1 MNIFL
6 RCADLNDNLLLFK
19 WFNNADSF
27 KFKIKTKNKVSFI
40 KHTQWFAERF
50 KDKTTFM
57 WIIEDEKKEPLGQ
70 IRFQYSN
77 DNFYDIDI
85 YIIERV
91 RQLGIATKA
100 LKKAETISNL
110 KPLRAI
116 VKNNNNTSYIFFD
129 RNGYKIKSEDT
140 KCWIFVKA

>member
-1 MNIFL
+1 LNISL
-6 RCADLNDNLLLFK
+6 RCVDLNDNLLLFK
-19 WFNNADSF
+19 WFNNADSL

-40 KHTQWFAERF
+40 KHKQWFTKIF

-57 WIIEDEKKEPLGQ
+57 WIIEDDKKEPLGQ

-77 DNFYDIDI
+77 DNFYDIDV

-116 VKNNNNTSYIFFD
+116 VKKNNTPSYLFFD
-129 RNGYKIKSEDT
+129 RNGYKIKSEDK
-140 KCWIFVKA
+140 KCWIFVKI

>member
-1 MNIFL
+1 LNISL
-6 RCADLNDNLLLFK
+6 RCVDLNDNLLLFK
-19 WFNNADSF
+19 WFNNADSL

-40 KHTQWFAERF
+40 KHKQWFTKIF

-57 WIIEDEKKEPLGQ
+57 WIIEDDKKEPLGQ

-77 DNFYDIDI
+77 DNFYDIDV